1 MTLQQPEMKSQQSKD
16 ANNYSLER
24 VAELTSVLS
33 SKTEVAIN
41 QIDRINGETQVLAI
55 NALIEASRAGEVG
68 KAFSVV
74 AEEMSKL
81 SKKIED
87 TTENMRRESLA
98 TMGEMGKI
106 IDTQITNIRGVRLSD
121 LALTNID
128 LVDRSLYERSCDVR
142 WWAKDGSLV
151 EALAR
156 KDKEGFEHA
165 AKRLGVILDSYTVY
179 HDLVLCDADGM
190 VAANGRPDQF
200 KSMGKNQKDTPWFK
214 SALEANA
221 KDAFGFQAVHRSPLV
236 GDQLA
241 VVFSCAIRENSQED
255 GKIIGVLG
263 VVFNWE
269 GLSQRII
276 ESTPLSA
283 EERNNCRICIVD
295 SEGTLLADSRRKVLE
310 GRIQFPGLDSLLNEK
325 KGFVMTEY
333 ENENSCVG
341 HALSP
346 GYETYASGWHSLLIQ
361 KLKKTT
367 K

>member
-1 MTLQQPEMKSQQSKD
+1 MTLQQPEVKTPQNKD
-16 ANNYSLER
+16 TNNYSLER
-24 VAELTSVLS
+24 VADLTRVLS

-98 TMGEMGKI
+98 TMAEMGKI

-142 WWAKDGSLV
+142 WWAKDSSLL
-151 EALAR
+151 EAVAK
-156 KDKEGFEHA
+156 KDKDSVENA
-165 AKRLGVILDSYTVY
+165 ARMLGVILDSYTVY
-179 HDLVLCDADGM
+179 HDLVLCDVDGN
-190 VAANGRPDQF
+190 VLANGRPDQF
-200 KSMGKNQKDTPWFK
+200 KSTGKNQKDTTWFRT
-214 SALEANA
+214 ALEANS
-221 KDAFGFQAVHRSPLV
+221 KEAFGFQTVHRCPLV
-236 GDQLA
+236 GDQLS
-241 VVFSCAIRENSQED
+241 VVFSCPLRENSHED
-255 GKIIGVLG
+255 GKVLGVLG
-263 VVFNWE
+263 VIFNWE

-276 ESTPLSA
+276 ESTPLSS
-283 EERNNCRICIVD
+283 EEKANCRICIVD
-295 SEGTLLADSRRKVLE
+295 NDGLILADSRRKVLE
-310 GRIQFPGLDSLLNEK
+310 GRIQFAGIESLLGEK
-325 KGFVMTEY
+325 KGFVMTQY
-333 ENENSCVG
+333 ENDESCVG

-346 GYETYASGWHSLLIQ
+346 GYETYASGWHSLLVQ
-361 KLKKTT
+361 KLKKG
-367 K
+367 KE